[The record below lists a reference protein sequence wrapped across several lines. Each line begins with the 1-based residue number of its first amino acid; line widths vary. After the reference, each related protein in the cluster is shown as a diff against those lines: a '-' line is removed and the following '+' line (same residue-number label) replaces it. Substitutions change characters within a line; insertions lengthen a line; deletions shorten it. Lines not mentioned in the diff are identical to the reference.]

1 MWDKKQNQGT
11 GHTSS
16 TSTGPPWDC
25 CLIKIFKKAKY
36 KQQGKIWLA
45 NVPVLWTLHSMTLQ
59 KGQNSSKNDDHL
71 AKASIQWSPDYVS
84 SANCLESDSALGIS
98 SLLKVVAL
106 LYRWL
111 HNEQLEWDKMKL
123 LAHSHACR
131 GTWRMAVLC
140 CIILCPPEYW
150 VCTEPGSRLAIS
162 SRDPCLSH
170 PHSARVTSAQIF
182 VSVLGFELNS

>member
-1 MWDKKQNQGT
+1 MIWCETRKNQGT

-16 TSTGPPWDC
+16 TSTDPSFDC
-25 CLIKIFKKAKY
+25 CLIKIFKKTKN

-45 NVPVLWTLHSMTLQ
+45 DDPMLWTLHSMTLQ
-59 KGQNSSKNDDHL
+59 KGQNSSKNDDQL

-111 HNEQLEWDKMKL
+111 YNEQLEWDKNEAACTQSCLQRYVKDGSTL
-123 LAHSHACR
+123 FYHSLPSWILSLHW
-131 GTWRMAVLC
+131 TW
-140 CIILCPPEYW
+140 I
-150 VCTEPGSRLAIS
+150 
-162 SRDPCLSH
+162 
-170 PHSARVTSAQIF
+170 
-182 VSVLGFELNS
+182 